1 MPASVNGM
9 PEESLPA
16 EPVRNRSE
24 TDLLNSA
31 DFLPGYGPMTS
42 IDLTSRTAV
51 ITGGGQGLGRATT
64 TALHAAGANVA
75 ISWFKDPDGINQARA
90 EQTAGQL
97 GDRAIAVEGDVRCRE
112 SIGAMLDRVTQRF
125 GSLDIVVNN
134 AAILKDRSL
143 RNMEDDEWQSV
154 IDTNLSGVYKV
165 CKEAVTRL
173 SDGGR
178 IVSMASISGFIGFFG
193 QTNYSA
199 AKAGVV
205 GFTKALS
212 KELASRQI
220 TVNAVA
226 PGVVMTE
233 MAETIPE
240 AARNEM
246 LKQIPLGR
254 FGTPDEIANT
264 ILFLCSPLADYITGQ
279 TIHVNGGWWG

>member
-1 MPASVNGM
+1 
-9 PEESLPA
+9 
-16 EPVRNRSE
+16 
-24 TDLLNSA
+24 
-31 DFLPGYGPMTS
+31 MTL
-42 IDLTSRTAV
+42 IDLTSKTAV

-64 TALHAAGANVA
+64 TALYAAGANVA
-75 ISWFKDPDGINQARA
+75 ISWFKDSDGTNQERA
-90 EQTAGQL
+90 EQTAAQL
-97 GDRAIAVEGDVRCRE
+97 GDRAIALEGDVRSRE
-112 SIGAMLDRVTQRF
+112 SVGAMLDHVTQRF

-143 RNMEDDEWQSV
+143 RNMEDDEWQAV

-178 IVSMASISGFIGFFG
+178 IVSMASISGFVGFFG

-205 GFTKALS
+205 GLTKALS

-254 FGTPDEIANT
+254 FGAPEEIANA

>member
-1 MPASVNGM
+1 
-9 PEESLPA
+9 
-16 EPVRNRSE
+16 
-24 TDLLNSA
+24 
-31 DFLPGYGPMTS
+31 MTS
-42 IDLTSRTAV
+42 IDLTSKTAV

-64 TALHAAGANVA
+64 NALHAAGANVA
-75 ISWFKDPDGINQARA
+75 LSWFADPDGINQERA

-97 GDRAIAVEGDVRCRE
+97 GDRAIAVEGDVRSRK
-112 SIGAMLDRVTQRF
+112 SIAVMLNRVAEQF

-134 AAILKDRSL
+134 AAIVKDRSL
-143 RNMEDDEWQSV
+143 RSMEDDEWQAV

-178 IVSMASISGFIGFFG
+178 IVSMASISGFVGFFG
-193 QTNYSA
+193 QTNYAA

-205 GFTKALS
+205 GLTKSLS
-212 KELASRQI
+212 KELAVRRI

-246 LKQIPLGR
+246 LKQIPMGR
-254 FGTPDEIANT
+254 FGTPDEIGNA

>member
-1 MPASVNGM
+1 
-9 PEESLPA
+9 
-16 EPVRNRSE
+16 
-24 TDLLNSA
+24 
-31 DFLPGYGPMTS
+31 MTK

-75 ISWFKDPDGINQARA
+75 ITWFADPDGINQSRA
-90 EQTAGQL
+90 EETALQL
-97 GDRAIAVEGDVRCRE
+97 GARAIAVEGDVRSRE
-112 SIGAMLDRVTQRF
+112 SIAAMLNHVVEQF
-125 GSLDIVVNN
+125 GSLEIVVNN

-143 RNMEDDEWQSV
+143 RNMEDDEWQAV

-165 CKEAVTRL
+165 CKEAVARI

-178 IVSMASISGFIGFFG
+178 IVSMASISGFVGFFG

-205 GFTKALS
+205 GLTKALS
-212 KELASRQI
+212 KEVAGRRI

-233 MAETIPE
+233 MAETIPDT
-240 AARNEM
+240 ARSEM
-246 LKQIPLGR
+246 LKQIPMGR
-254 FGTPDEIANT
+254 FGTPDEIANA